1 MKNYAAVLIAVATLA
16 LSAGAFANHNSRF
29 GDNTGRTVGGVHDN
43 RIDNNTHTR
52 DNRLTMDEAQFQV
65 RSLGDFA
72 QYMQGG
78 HPATVIPGARR

>member
-1 MKNYAAVLIAVATLA
+1 MKNYAAVLIAVATLV
-16 LSAGAFANHNSRF
+16 LSAGAFADHNSRF

-43 RIDNNTHTR
+43 R
-52 DNRLTMDEAQFQV
+52 LTMDEAQFQV
-65 RSLGDFA
+65 QSLGGFA